1 MQSRERNAVGRVGW
15 CSGIRKG
22 IREVETTHPARCYDY
37 LFGGGSTIKKNKSDG
52 IHCLGQASG
61 GSVTGSCYLLKFG
74 GSNILLDFGL

>member
-1 MQSRERNAVGRVGW
+1 MESVREFVRLKLLTPP
-15 CSGIRKG
+15 IK
-22 IREVETTHPARCYDY
+22 YDY

-74 GSNILLDFGL
+74 GSNILLDCGL